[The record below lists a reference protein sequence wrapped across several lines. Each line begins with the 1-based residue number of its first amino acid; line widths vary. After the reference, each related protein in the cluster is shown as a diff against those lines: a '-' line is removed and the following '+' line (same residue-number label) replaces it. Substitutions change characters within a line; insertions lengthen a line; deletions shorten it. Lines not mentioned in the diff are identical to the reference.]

1 MEELALWHACK
12 STFQYAWDSSTSIGR
27 NSVDIFNVIH
37 SFVRLADKTA
47 FSFSM
52 MIWHLM

>member
-1 MEELALWHACK
+1 VEELALWHACK